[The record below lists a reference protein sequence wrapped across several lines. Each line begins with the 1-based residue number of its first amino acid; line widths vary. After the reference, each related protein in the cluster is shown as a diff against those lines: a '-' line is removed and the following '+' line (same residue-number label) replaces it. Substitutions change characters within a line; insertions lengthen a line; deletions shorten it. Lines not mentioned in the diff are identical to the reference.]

1 MAKTSRT
8 ETARRNVNSARSG
21 RNRIYTD
28 GNTVR
33 RIAEEPARRPP
44 QRKSKAASRKKQAQ
58 TSVSRSRT
66 VKKQARPA
74 APRPRMQTRDLQR
87 NREKALGM
95 SKGFVVFLALM
106 CAAILYCSVNY
117 LQCKSQITTKMKQVA
132 ALESE
137 LAQLKEDNDA
147 YYSQVTSDID
157 LNNIK
162 KIAIGRLGMKY
173 PSEDQT
179 VTYKTEGNSYLRQYQ
194 DIPETK

>member
-21 RNRIYTD
+21 KSRVYTD

-33 RIAEEPARRPP
+33 RVVEVPERRPSQYKQGTVP
-44 QRKSKAASRKKQAQ
+44 RRKQAHSSASRNRAAKKQ
-58 TSVSRSRT
+58 VRST
-66 VKKQARPA
+66 AARPH
-74 APRPRMQTRDLQR
+74 TSSRDLQR

-95 SKGFVVFLALM
+95 SKGFVVFLTLM

-117 LQCKSQITTKMKQVA
+117 LQYKSQITTKMKNVA
-132 ALESE
+132 ILESE
-137 LAQLKEDNDA
+137 LAQIREDNDA
-147 YYSQVTSDID
+147 YYSQVNSDIN
-157 LNNIK
+157 LNYIK

-173 PSEDQT
+173 PSEHQT